1 MFTNIHVH
9 LLLLFYLNLAS
20 EMYDGSFAMLTYC
33 DGYFAASRIERECPN
48 RHYVFER
55 HAHKKLKLPVN
66 ELKEV
71 VATNR
76 TDCEDR

>member
-1 MFTNIHVH
+1 MIDMHWLF
-9 LLLLFYLNLAS
+9 LFYLNISSERFGASLA
-20 EMYDGSFAMLTYC
+20 FLTYC
-33 DGYFAASRIERECPN
+33 DGDFSASRIERECPN

>member
-1 MFTNIHVH
+1 
-9 LLLLFYLNLAS
+9 
-20 EMYDGSFAMLTYC
+20 MLTYC
-33 DGYFAASRIERECPN
+33 DGDFSASRIERECPN